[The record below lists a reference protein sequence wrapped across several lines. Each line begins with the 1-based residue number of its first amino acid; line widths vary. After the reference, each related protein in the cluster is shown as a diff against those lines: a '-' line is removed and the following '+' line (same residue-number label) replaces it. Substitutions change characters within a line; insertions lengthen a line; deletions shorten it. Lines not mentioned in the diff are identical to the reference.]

1 MELIMSVSLSGYGN
15 PNSPNFWAGVKQ
27 FAQRGGFANGL
38 NPNIVG
44 RIWYVNTNTNAD
56 AANKKGSV
64 GSDSNSG
71 LSPLAPFATV
81 ARALTFI
88 DCYDIIVIDGVV
100 KEQVVAPLG
109 VFDVTLIG
117 AANTPRQATSGG
129 VATGGG
135 AYWTSPTSPTAAT
148 PLLELIE
155 QGWSINNI
163 CFNPVASSPAIQA
176 TRAETAAHPDPSHL
190 SIDGCLFIGA
200 VGTVAGQIGYQDSG
214 GCYNVRITN
223 SRFQALAN
231 AIKGIAGA
239 GIADPLA
246 NYYAYNYFLQN
257 TNDIVIGCSYG
268 RIEYNDFKATTTKKI
283 SLTAGG
289 HEIVRLNQLDDNA
302 ADIDPAHGYDGSATG
317 TWLNY
322 VLNQAALQV
331 GQPA

>member
-1 MELIMSVSLSGYGN
+1 MEIMLTLPG
-15 PNSPNFWAGVKQ
+15 SPSPQGNFWAQTKDFQ
-27 FAQRGGFANGL
+27 QRGGYYNGL
-38 NPNIVG
+38 NPGIAG
-44 RIWYVNTNTNAD
+44 RIWYVNTNSNAD
-56 AANKKGSV
+56 ASDNKGPV

-71 LSPLAPFATV
+71 RSPLTPFATV
-81 ARALTFI
+81 ARALEFI

-117 AANTPRQATSGG
+117 AANQPRQATSGG

-135 AYWTSPTSPTAAT
+135 AYWTSPASPTAST
-148 PLLELIE
+148 PLLEVIE
-155 QGWSINNI
+155 QGWTVRNI

-176 TRAETAAHPDPSHL
+176 TRAEDTVHPDPSHL
-190 SIDGCLFIGA
+190 LIDGCYFVGA

-214 GCYNVRITN
+214 GCFHVTIQN
-223 SRFQALAN
+223 SIFKSLAN

-239 GIADPLA
+239 GIADPLM
-246 NYYAYNYFLQN
+246 NAYLNNYFLQN
-257 TNDIVIGCSYG
+257 TNDIIIGCSYG
-268 RIEYNDFKATTTKKI
+268 RIQGNSFKNTTTKKV

-289 HEIVRLNQLDDNA
+289 HEVVTLNFFDNGN

-322 VLNQAALQV
+322 VTDQAALV
-331 GQPA
+331 FGQPA